1 VALFLSS
8 FRGIGSKG
16 ISLAWRADMISFAE
30 FKKMELR
37 VAEVVSVETHPNA
50 DKLYVMKI
58 NLGGEE
64 RQIVAG
70 LKPYY
75 KPEELQGKKI
85 VVVTNLEPVV
95 LRGEKSEG
103 MLLAAQDGPNVIIVV
118 PERDVHPGS
127 PIL

>member
-1 VALFLSS
+1 
-8 FRGIGSKG
+8 
-16 ISLAWRADMISFAE
+16 MISFAE
-30 FKKMELR
+30 FKKMELK
-37 VAEVVSVETHPNA
+37 VAEVVSVATHPNA

-75 KPEELQGKKI
+75 KPEELQGRKI
-85 VVVTNLEPVV
+85 VVVANLEPAV
-95 LRGEKSEG
+95 LRGEKSEA
-103 MLLAAQDGPNVIIVV
+103 MLLAAQDGTSVIIVV
-118 PERDVHPGS
+118 PERDVSPGS

>member
-1 VALFLSS
+1 
-8 FRGIGSKG
+8 
-16 ISLAWRADMISFAE
+16 MISFAE
-30 FKKMELR
+30 FKKMELK
-37 VAEVVSVETHPNA
+37 VAQVVSVEAHPNA

-70 LKPYY
+70 LKAHY
-75 KPEELQGKKI
+75 KAEELQGRKI

-95 LRGEKSEG
+95 LRGQKSDG
-103 MLLAAQDGPNVIIVV
+103 MLLAAQDGPNVVIVV
-118 PERDVHPGS
+118 PERDVNPGS